1 MNAQQRAVLRQ
12 SKVARN
18 VHARFTEGV
27 CVRGVDGD
35 DASPRG
41 TVARHIP
48 MMNAQGGTI
57 VVDWD
62 SGTTGRHSAGD
73 LTIIEA
79 S

>member
-27 CVRGVDGD
+27 RVRAIDGD
-35 DASPRG
+35 DSSPQG

-57 VVDWD
+57 VVDWPN
-62 SGTTGRHSAGD
+62 GTTGRHSAGD
-73 LTIIEA
+73 LTILE